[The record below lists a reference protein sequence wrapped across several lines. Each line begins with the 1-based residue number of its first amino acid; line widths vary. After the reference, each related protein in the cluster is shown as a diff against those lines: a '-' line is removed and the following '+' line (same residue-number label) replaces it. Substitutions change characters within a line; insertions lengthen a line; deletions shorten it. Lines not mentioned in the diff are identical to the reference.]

1 MPRSSCDESY
11 RQSPPDTWRVI
22 MDFRR
27 LLDDPPTP
35 VSPRVRH
42 ARNRR
47 GRSPVLEGGPR
58 GRALERRRGGEW
70 LQSAGER
77 LAKFSASS
85 VLPSPLYLATCGY
98 GNNGRVRVTLPPR
111 SRRSAISLSGGV
123 PSSTQRRSASI
134 CPTGVAPG
142 PGKP

>member
-11 RQSPPDTWRVI
+11 RQSLPDTWRVI

-77 LAKFSASS
+77 LAKFSAPSL
-85 VLPSPLYLATCGY
+85 LPSPLFFGTCGY
-98 GNNGRVRVTLPPR
+98 GDKGRGPVTLPPPAPPPPLSP
-111 SRRSAISLSGGV
+111 SRGG
-123 PSSTQRRSASI
+123 
-134 CPTGVAPG
+134 APPPPP
-142 PGKP
+142 PG